1 MKFKLPVVSQW
12 RIRFMQL
19 NLLSILPL
27 TLGKGKDV
35 FGIICFELLLLDP
48 GKIKYTSLRQ
58 EETI

>member
-1 MKFKLPVVSQW
+1 
-12 RIRFMQL
+12 MQL